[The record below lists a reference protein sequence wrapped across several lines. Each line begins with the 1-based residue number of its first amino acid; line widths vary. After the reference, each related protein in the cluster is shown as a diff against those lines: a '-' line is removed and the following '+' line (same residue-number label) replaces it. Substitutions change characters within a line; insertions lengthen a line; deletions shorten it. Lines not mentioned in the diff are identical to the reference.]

1 VTLGALLK
9 LFLLED
15 SRVTSLMVIGY
26 DPSHSNI
33 NSEVN
38 APFKILCVLLR
49 FLEAEET
56 GKWKKST
63 VHRHQAQGED
73 EDEEEEKIDPGF
85 SMQRGGGGYGGER
98 LDTMEGEDDY
108 GEEEEKNFSSA
119 LEVADDDLK
128 DQQDDEDEELLGQ
141 KPVPKSIENLFAIKD
156 HTSDKGLGG
165 LDGTASEVYMS
176 ELLAGYDMEDFDET
190 EEQNEED
197 LLELAD
203 SFADC

>member
-1 VTLGALLK
+1 
-9 LFLLED
+9 
-15 SRVTSLMVIGY
+15 
-26 DPSHSNI
+26 
-33 NSEVN
+33 
-38 APFKILCVLLR
+38 
-49 FLEAEET
+49 
-56 GKWKKST
+56 
-63 VHRHQAQGED
+63 
-73 EDEEEEKIDPGF
+73 
-85 SMQRGGGGYGGER
+85 MQRGGGGYGGER

-108 GEEEEKNFSSA
+108 GEEEEEKGLGNA

-128 DQQDDEDEELLGQ
+128 DMKDDEDEELLEQ

-197 LLELAD
+197 LIELGD
-203 SFADC
+203 SFADCNIVEQIKTQLMEFAKTAKGADYLQYCLSQLKKEDQELAKKYLQLE